1 VRRSSIG
8 ELGRGGSNAGT
19 GVLGAAIEG
28 RIALVLVLLV
38 LTGCG
43 GTAEKGTGGPALTSQ
58 ENECRGKTAPH
69 TPAEVVAALRRHG
82 ITTAGSHLCAGG
94 QRQVN
99 GLFGNG
105 LAGEENA
112 VYCSVAAAPAA
123 QRAAR
128 FKDQVRQGNVF
139 CVTHSARVHKRVVAA
154 LRELPR

>member
-1 VRRSSIG
+1 MAVTDVTTARRVLSSVLSAEFVRR
-8 ELGRGGSNAGT
+8 
-19 GVLGAAIEG
+19 G
-28 RIALVLVLLV
+28 RIGLALVLLV
-38 LTGCG
+38 VTGCG
-43 GTAEKGTGGPALTSQ
+43 GTHEKGTGVPAPTSQ

-82 ITTAGSHLCAGG
+82 ITAAGSHLCGEDG

-99 GLFGNG
+99 GLLGDG

-112 VYCSVAAAPAA
+112 VYCSVAATPAA
-123 QRAAR
+123 QRAER
-128 FKDQVRQGNVF
+128 FEDQVRQGNVF